1 MRSISDMG
9 FSSDRLFTLPRSA
22 RSAMIRSL
30 RNTATRSLLLPLL
43 LLSGVSSATIETI
56 APGTPFEPL
65 EPTRTH
71 AVTSQ
76 QIMNN
81 LLRGHYEH
89 RRLDDKL
96 SSKVLDILLDD
107 IDASRSYFLASDIA
121 EFEQYRTKLDD
132 ALARGDMKPGFLIFN
147 RYEQRLSERLSF
159 LLNELNNNAD
169 QYTFDGDETLELDR
183 EESQWATTSKELDA
197 LWQKRL
203 KNSMLN
209 LKLAGKEKKDILE
222 LLTKRYQNQ
231 LNRVHLTKPE
241 DAYQTFMNAVTRS
254 FDPHTQYFSPRNT
267 ENFNI
272 NMSLSLQGIGA
283 VLQTE
288 DEHTKVVRLVPAGPA
303 DKAGNLEPA
312 DKIIGVGQN
321 SDGEIVDVIG
331 WRLDEVVDLIR
342 GPKGT
347 TVRLE
352 ILPASGSG
360 NESKIVAITRDEV
373 KLEEQSAQSEII
385 EIEGGDPA
393 NPTVRKVGVIDIPT
407 FYIDFQ
413 GRMENKP
420 DYRSTTRDVAK
431 LIQNLKMEG
440 VEGLIIDL
448 RNNGGGSLEEAIS
461 LTGLFIPTGPV
472 VQVRSIRGRVEVLQ
486 DQDPGVLYDGP
497 ITVLVNRLSA
507 SASEIFAG
515 AIQDYG
521 RGLVVGGQTFGKG
534 TVQSLRPLHHGQL
547 KITQAK
553 FYRVSGDSTQHQ
565 GVIPDILFPSL
576 FDKDKIGESALDEAL
591 PWDTIRPAEHN
602 KSGSV
607 SQLVPT
613 LREKHQQRI
622 SDNPDFL
629 FMREQKAL
637 ITELRDK
644 TQVSLNEK
652 LRKQERQENDDR
664 RLALENNRRK
674 AKGLA
679 LLDSLD
685 DEDGDP
691 TDTGQNAEKGGNQDA
706 EQDKSADNS
715 EQEKEEDDAVLV
727 EAGAILLDY
736 IGMTTPQGDT
746 AVAQRLN

>member
-1 MRSISDMG
+1 MRSIFLG
-9 FSSDRLFTLPRSA
+9 KPFVLWLT
-22 RSAMIRSL
+22 
-30 RNTATRSLLLPLL
+30 T
-43 LLSGVSSATIETI
+43 LLSVPALATIETI
-56 APGTPFEPL
+56 EPGTPFKNL
-65 EPTRTH
+65 EPSRNH
-71 AVTSQ
+71 SVTSQ

-89 RRLDDKL
+89 QRLDDKL

-107 IDASRSYFLASDIA
+107 VDSTRSYFLASDIE
-121 EFEQYRTKLDD
+121 EFEKYRKRLDD
-132 ALARGDMKPGFLIFN
+132 ALARGDMQPGFLMFN
-147 RYEQRLSERLSF
+147 RFQQRVSERLSF
-159 LLNELNNNAD
+159 LLNELQGKAKD
-169 QYTFDGDETLELDR
+169 YTFDGSDTLELDR
-183 EESQWATTSKELDA
+183 EEADWATTAEELNT
-197 LWQKRL
+197 LWRKRL

-209 LKLAGKEKKDILE
+209 LKLAGKEKDNIIE
-222 LLTKRYQNQ
+222 LLSKRYQNQ
-231 LNRVHLTKPE
+231 LNRVHLSKPE

-254 FDPHTQYFSPRNT
+254 LDPHTQYLSPRNT

-312 DKIIGVGQN
+312 DKIVGVGQN
-321 SDGEIVDVIG
+321 PEGEIVDVIG

-342 GPKGT
+342 GSKGT

-352 ILPASGSG
+352 ILPSSG
-360 NESKIVAITRDEV
+360 NGSETKVISIVRDEV
-373 KLEEQSAQSEII
+373 KLEEQSAQKDII
-385 EIEGGDPA
+385 EIQDGERS
-393 NPTVRKVGVIDIPT
+393 RKIGVIDIPT

-431 LIQNLKMEG
+431 LIRELKQDG
-440 VEGLIIDL
+440 VEGLVIDL
-448 RNNGGGSLEEAIS
+448 RNNGGGSLEEAIH

-472 VQVRSIRGRVEVLQ
+472 VQVRSIRGHVEVLK
-486 DQDPGVLYDGP
+486 DKDPSVLYDGP
-497 ITVLVNRLSA
+497 VTVLVNRLSA

-534 TVQSLRPLHHGQL
+534 TVQSLRRLNHGQL

-591 PWDTIRPAEHN
+591 PWDTIRPAEHR
-602 KSGSV
+602 KSGDISK
-607 SQLVPT
+607 LVPS
-613 LREKHQQRI
+613 LRDRHQLRI
-622 SDNPDFL
+622 SDDPDFE
-629 FMREQKAL
+629 FMRQQKAL

-644 TQVSLNEK
+644 TRVSLNEK
-652 LRKQERQENDDR
+652 VRKEEREANDER
-664 RLALENNRRK
+664 RLALENTRRK
-674 AKGLA
+674 AKGME
-679 LLDSLD
+679 LLESLEDEEEPKQD
-685 DEDGDP
+685 DAAKTPEPTLDTQTQEEKLDIIDAKTDAKED
-691 TDTGQNAEKGGNQDA
+691 
-706 EQDKSADNS
+706 
-715 EQEKEEDDAVLV
+715 EEEDAVLV
-727 EAGAILLDY
+727 EAGHILLDF
-736 IGMTTPQGDT
+736 IQVTQPVNNA

>member
-1 MRSISDMG
+1 MSFISDC
-9 FSSDRLFTLPRSA
+9 FSKLRSTTKRA
-22 RSAMIRSL
+22 QHSL
-30 RNTATRSLLLPLL
+30 VVISLSLA
-43 LLSGVSSATIETI
+43 SSWSLATIETI

-65 EPTRTH
+65 EPNRTH
-71 AVTSQ
+71 SVTSQ
-76 QIMNN
+76 QILNN

-107 IDASRSYFLASDIA
+107 VDSTRSYFLASDIR
-121 EFEQYRTKLDD
+121 EFEKYRLQLDD
-132 ALARGDMKPGFLIFN
+132 ALARGDMEPGFVIFN
-147 RYEQRLSERLSF
+147 RFEQRVSERLSF
-159 LLNELNNNAD
+159 LLNELKNNAAKY
-169 QYTFDGDETLELDR
+169 QFDGDDTLELDR
-183 EESQWATTSKELDA
+183 EEAPWATSSSELDQ
-197 LWQKRL
+197 LWLKRL

-209 LKLAGKEKKDILE
+209 LKLAGKEKKDIIE
-222 LLTKRYQNQ
+222 LLSKRYQNQ
-231 LNRVHLTKPE
+231 LNRVHLSKPE

-321 SDGEIVDVIG
+321 ADGDMVDVIG

-352 ILPASGSG
+352 ILPSSGSG
-360 NESKIVAITRDEV
+360 NESKTVAIIRDEV
-373 KLEEQSAQSEII
+373 KLEEQSAQKEII
-385 EIEGGDPA
+385 EIKDGDHS
-393 NPTVRKVGVIDIPT
+393 RKVGVIDIPT
-407 FYIDFQ
+407 FYIDFK

-420 DYRSTTRDVAK
+420 DYRSTTRDVAR
-431 LIQNLKMEG
+431 LIQELKMDG

-497 ITVLVNRLSA
+497 LTVLVNRLSA

-591 PWDTIRPAEHN
+591 PWDTIRPAEHE
-602 KSGSV
+602 KSGSLTK
-607 SQLVPT
+607 LVPT
-613 LREKHQQRI
+613 LRDQHQQRI

-652 LRKQERQENDDR
+652 VRKEEREANDQR
-664 RLALENNRRK
+664 RLALENSRRK
-674 AKGLA
+674 AKGMP

-685 DEDGDP
+685 DDGKDSETEEHNP
-691 TDTGQNAEKGGNQDA
+691 
-706 EQDKSADNS
+706 SADS
-715 EQEKEEDDAVLV
+715 ALTPEEKHKQQASGDDAGAESDPDKEDEKEDDAVLT
-727 EAGAILLDY
+727 ETGHILLDF
-736 IGMTTPQGDT
+736 IGLTQPGT
-746 AVAQRLN
+746 AMAQRLN